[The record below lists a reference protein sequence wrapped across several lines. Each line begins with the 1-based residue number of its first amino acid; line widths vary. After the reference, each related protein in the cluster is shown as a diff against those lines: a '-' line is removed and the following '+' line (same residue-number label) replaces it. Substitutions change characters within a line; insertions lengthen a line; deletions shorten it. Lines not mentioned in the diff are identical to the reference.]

1 MFDSL
6 LVLVKMGITTYQK
19 KWEESRPWL
28 KPVHKDIH
36 KAHCIA
42 CYEEFRIDRA
52 GEAQVNSHAS
62 GNSHK
67 DKVISFK
74 PTKTIRNVDGNIG
87 VSGLSEANKVLKAE
101 IINLLRMVEYNISF
115 SSASQDNER
124 FRVMFPDSDIAKK
137 YHCSSTKVTYL
148 LNYGLGDFLREKI
161 ERRGF

>member
-1 MFDSL
+1 
-6 LVLVKMGITTYQK
+6 MGITTYQK
-19 KWEESRPWL
+19 KWEEYRPWV
-28 KPVHKDIH
+28 KPVHKEIH
-36 KAHCIA
+36 KAQCIA
-42 CYEEFRIDRA
+42 CYEEFRIDCA

-87 VSGLSEANKVLKAE
+87 DSGLSEANKVLKAE
-101 IINLLRMVEYNISF
+101 IINLLHMVKYNISF

-137 YHCSSTKVTYL
+137 YHCSSTKVAYL
-148 LNYGLGDFLREKI
+148 LNYALGDFLSEKLK
-161 ERRGF
+161 EEAFENSFLL

>member
-1 MFDSL
+1 
-6 LVLVKMGITTYQK
+6 MGITTYQK
-19 KWEESRPWL
+19 KLEESRPWL
-28 KPVHKDIH
+28 KPVHNDIY
-36 KAHCIA
+36 KAQCIA
-42 CYEEFRIDRA
+42 CYKEFRIDRA

-74 PTKTIRNVDGNIG
+74 PTKTIRNVDGKIGGNIG

-101 IINLLRMVEYNISF
+101 IINLLHMVEYNISF

-137 YHCSSTKVTYL
+137 YNCSSTKVAYL
-148 LNYGLGDFLREKI
+148 LKHGLGDFLREKI